1 MQYKVSK
8 MSNQEYSQ
16 LHFSIPDYC
25 VFGALVLF
33 STGIGIYFGYIRKK
47 PIKPSSDEEPK
58 DHNAPDFGSKG
69 MSEYMLGSRQMK
81 LFPVAM
87 SLVAS
92 FISGGSM
99 LGTPAEI
106 YNYGTQY
113 WLIIISVILMGIVVS
128 KVYMPVFSTLRVSS
142 SYQYL
147 EIRFGPNVRT
157 IAAVL
162 FVVKMIIY
170 MPIVVYVPALAF
182 NQVTG
187 INIYITS
194 SVVSLIVVIYTI
206 LGGIKAVVQTDI
218 WQTFVMFIGII
229 VVVILGVI
237 WAGGFGPVLQHAAEG
252 GRIIFANITPS
263 PYERQSFWAVLIGG
277 FFYWTSYNSVTQAMV
292 QRYMSLPTL
301 KKAQQSMIIF
311 TISAVIFVS
320 FCCFAGL
327 LIFDYYRNCDP
338 LSIGL
343 ISNNDQLLPI
353 YVMQTVGHLQG
364 IPGLFIAGVFGA
376 GLSSL
381 SLGFNSTALVIFE
394 DIVRVSFGINLSER
408 ASKILVNFVIII
420 HGVIAVALIF
430 VLEKL
435 DGILSVVTSLL
446 AIESSTSCGIF
457 TLGML
462 VPWSTTKG
470 ALAGAAAGAIMS
482 GWVSFGTQA
491 AIASGQLGSHKL
503 EVFVSECPANSTIT
517 VPGYVDESDLF
528 PLYRLSY
535 HWITVIGVLSTLLVG
550 TVTSFLC
557 GPRNLKTLDAVV
569 ISPVIH
575 RFLPKE
581 CFNATPNA
589 SPTLSRG
596 KSERTS
602 THILNKSKDTNSAE
616 KY

>member
-1 MQYKVSK
+1 MAAFKK
-8 MSNQEYSQ
+8 M
-16 LHFSIPDYC
+16 
-25 VFGALVLF
+25 
-33 STGIGIYFGYIRKK
+33 
-47 PIKPSSDEEPK
+47 
-58 DHNAPDFGSKG
+58 
-69 MSEYMLGSRQMK
+69 
-81 LFPVAM
+81 
-87 SLVAS
+87 
-92 FISGGSM
+92 
-99 LGTPAEI
+99 
-106 YNYGTQY
+106 
-113 WLIIISVILMGIVVS
+113 S
-128 KVYMPVFSTLRVSS
+128 KVYMPVFCALRVST
-142 SYQYL
+142 SYEYL
-147 EIRFGPNVRT
+147 ETRFGPSLRT
-157 IAAVL
+157 IAAAL
-162 FVVKMIIY
+162 FTVKMIVY
-170 MPIVVYVPALAF
+170 TPIVLYVPALAF

-194 SVVSLIVVIYTI
+194 SVVSFIVVIYTI

-218 WQTFVMFIGII
+218 WQTFLMFIGII

-237 WAGGFGPVLQHAAEG
+237 RAGGFEPVFQHAAEG

-263 PYERQSFWAVLIGG
+263 LYERQSFWAVLIGG
-277 FFYWTSYNSVTQAMV
+277 SFYWTSVNSVNQVMV

-301 KKAQQSMIIF
+301 KKARQSIVIF

-381 SLGFNSTALVIFE
+381 SLGFNCTALVIFE
-394 DIVRVSFGINLSER
+394 DIVRGSFGINLSER
-408 ASKILVNFVIII
+408 ASKILVKVAIII
-420 HGVIAVALIF
+420 QGLTAVAFIF

-435 DGILSVVTSLL
+435 DGILSVVTSLA
-446 AIESSTSCGIF
+446 AIETSTTCGMF

-462 VPWSTTKG
+462 IPWSTTNG

-517 VPGYVDESDLF
+517 VPGYVDESDVF

-535 HWITVIGVLSTLLVG
+535 HWIPVIGILSTLLVG

-557 GPRNLKTLDAVV
+557 GPRDLKTLDAVV

-581 CFNATPNA
+581 CFSATPNA
-589 SPTLSRG
+589 NPTLSRG

-602 THILNKSKDTNSAE
+602 ADISNKSKHTRATE

>member
-1 MQYKVSK
+1 MQYKIT
-8 MSNQEYSQ
+8 NQEYSQ
-16 LHFSIPDYC
+16 LLFSIPDYC
-25 VFGALVLF
+25 VFGALLLF
-33 STGIGIYFGYIRKK
+33 STGIGVYFGYIRKK
-47 PIKPSSDEEPK
+47 PVKPSNDGEPK
-58 DHNAPDFGSKG
+58 DHNVPDFGSKG

-92 FISGGSM
+92 FISGGAM
-99 LGTPAEI
+99 LGTPSEV

-113 WLIIISVILMGIVVS
+113 WLIIISILFMAIVVS
-128 KVYMPVFSTLRVSS
+128 KVYMPVFCALRVSS
-142 SYQYL
+142 SYEYL
-147 EIRFGPNVRT
+147 ETRFGASVRT

-162 FVVKMIIY
+162 FIVKMTVY

-187 INIYITS
+187 INVYITS
-194 SVVSLIVVIYTI
+194 SVVSFIVVIYTI

-229 VVVILGVI
+229 VIVILGVI
-237 WAGGFGPVLQHAAEG
+237 YAGGFGPVFQHAAEG

-263 PYERQSFWAVLIGG
+263 LYERQSFWAVLSGG
-277 FFYWTSYNSVTQAMV
+277 FFYWTSYNSVSQAMV

-301 KKAQQSMIIF
+301 KKAQQSMAIFAISAIIF
-311 TISAVIFVS
+311 IS

-343 ISNNDQLLPI
+343 ISNSDQLLPI

-364 IPGLFIAGVFGA
+364 IPGIFIAGVFGA

-381 SLGFNSTALVIFE
+381 SLGFNCTALVIFE
-394 DIVRVSFGINLSER
+394 DIVRGSFGIKLSER
-408 ASKILVNFVIII
+408 ASKILVNFVIVI
-420 HGVIAVALIF
+420 HGVISVALIF

-435 DGILSVVTSLL
+435 DGILSVLTSLV
-446 AIESSTSCGIF
+446 AIECSTTCGVF

-462 VPWSTTKG
+462 VPWSTKKG
-470 ALAGAAAGAIMS
+470 ALAGAAAGVIMS

-517 VPGYVDESDLF
+517 VPGYVDDSDVF

-535 HWITVIGVLSTLLVG
+535 HWIPVIGVLSTLLVG

-557 GPRNLKTLDAVV
+557 GPRDLKTLDAVV

-596 KSERTS
+596 KSERIS
-602 THILNKSKDTNSAE
+602 SDLSNKSKHPSATE

>member
-1 MQYKVSK
+1 MQYKIT
-8 MSNQEYSQ
+8 NQEYSQ
-16 LHFSIPDYC
+16 LLFSIPDYC
-25 VFGALVLF
+25 VFGALLLF
-33 STGIGIYFGYIRKK
+33 STGIGVYFGYIRKK
-47 PIKPSSDEEPK
+47 PVKPSNDGEPK

-92 FISGGSM
+92 FISGGAM
-99 LGTPAEI
+99 LGTPSEV

-113 WLIIISVILMGIVVS
+113 WLIVISILFMAIVVS
-128 KVYMPVFSTLRVSS
+128 KVYMPVFCALRVSS
-142 SYQYL
+142 SYEYL
-147 EIRFGPNVRT
+147 ETRFGASVRT

-162 FVVKMIIY
+162 FIVKMTVY

-187 INIYITS
+187 INVYITS
-194 SVVSLIVVIYTI
+194 SVVSFIVVIYTI

-237 WAGGFGPVLQHAAEG
+237 YAGGFGPVFQHAAEG

-263 PYERQSFWAVLIGG
+263 LYERQSFWAVLSGG
-277 FFYWTSYNSVTQAMV
+277 FFYWTSYNSVSQAMV

-301 KKAQQSMIIF
+301 KKAQQSMAIFAISAIIF
-311 TISAVIFVS
+311 IS

-343 ISNNDQLLPI
+343 ISNSDQLLPI
-353 YVMQTVGHLQG
+353 YVMQTVGHLRG
-364 IPGLFIAGVFGA
+364 IPGIFIAGVFGA

-381 SLGFNSTALVIFE
+381 SLGFNCTSLVIFE
-394 DIVRVSFGINLSER
+394 DIVRGSFGIKLSER
-408 ASKILVNFVIII
+408 ASKILVNFVIVI
-420 HGVIAVALIF
+420 HGVISVALIF

-435 DGILSVVTSLL
+435 DGILSVLTSLV
-446 AIESSTSCGIF
+446 AIECSTTCGVF

-462 VPWSTTKG
+462 VPWSTKKG
-470 ALAGAAAGAIMS
+470 ALAGAAAGVIMS

-517 VPGYVDESDLF
+517 VPGYVDDSDVF

-535 HWITVIGVLSTLLVG
+535 HWIPVIGVLSTLLVG

-557 GPRNLKTLDAVV
+557 GPRDLKTLDAVV

-596 KSERTS
+596 KSERIS
-602 THILNKSKDTNSAE
+602 SDLSNKSKHPSATE

>member
-1 MQYKVSK
+1 MQNRT
-8 MSNQEYSQ
+8 SNYAKYSQ
-16 LHFSIPDYC
+16 FHFSIPDYC
-25 VFGALVLF
+25 VFGALLLF

-47 PIKPSSDEEPK
+47 PVKSSRDEEPN
-58 DHNAPDFGSKG
+58 DHNVPDFGSKR
-69 MSEYMLGSRQMK
+69 MNEYMLGSRQMK
-81 LFPVAM
+81 VFPVAM

-92 FISGGSM
+92 YISGATM
-99 LGTPAEI
+99 LGTPSEI

-113 WLIIISVILMGIVVS
+113 WFIIIPIILMAITVS
-128 KVYMPVFSTLRVSS
+128 KVYMPVFSVLKVSS
-142 SYQYL
+142 SYEYL
-147 EIRFGPNVRT
+147 EIRFGGSVRT

-162 FVVKMIIY
+162 FTFNLMLY
-170 MPIVVYVPALAF
+170 LPIVLYVPSLAF

-187 INIYITS
+187 INVYITS
-194 SVVSLIVVIYTI
+194 SFISLIVVIYTI
-206 LGGIKAVVQTDI
+206 LGGIKAVIHTDA
-218 WQTFVMFIGII
+218 WQTLVMFIGLI
-229 VVVILGVI
+229 VVVLLGTI
-237 WAGGFGPVLQHAAEG
+237 YAGGFGPVFQHAAEG
-252 GRIIFANITPS
+252 GRIIFANINPS
-263 PYERQSFWAVLIGG
+263 LYERQSLWAVLIGG
-277 FFYWTSYNSVTQAMV
+277 FFYWTSINSVNQTMV

-301 KKAQQSMIIF
+301 KKAQQSMTIFAISAIIF
-311 TISAVIFVS
+311 IS

-338 LSIGL
+338 LSAGL

-353 YVMQTVGHLQG
+353 YVMHTVGHLQG

-381 SLGFNSTALVIFE
+381 SMGFNCAALVILQ
-394 DIVRVSFGINLSER
+394 DIARASFKVKLSER
-408 ASKILVNFVIII
+408 ASTILVKFTIII
-420 HGVIAVALIF
+420 QGIIAVALIF

-435 DGILSVVTSLL
+435 SGILSVVSSLV
-446 AIESSTSCGIF
+446 AIETGTSCGIF

-491 AIASGQLGSHKL
+491 AMASGQLGSHKL

-517 VPGYVDESDLF
+517 EPGYVDESDVF

-535 HWITVIGVLSTLLVG
+535 HWIPVIGVLSTLLVG

-557 GPRNLKTLDAVV
+557 GAKDLKTLDAVV

-589 SPTLSRG
+589 SPILSRG
-596 KSERTS
+596 KSER
-602 THILNKSKDTNSAE
+602 ILSDLSNKSKHTRSATE

>member
-1 MQYKVSK
+1 MIT
-8 MSNQEYSQ
+8 NQEYSQ
-16 LHFSIPDYC
+16 LLFSIPDYC
-25 VFGALVLF
+25 VFGALLLF
-33 STGIGIYFGYIRKK
+33 STGIGVYFGYIRKK
-47 PIKPSSDEEPK
+47 PVKPNNDGEPK
-58 DHNAPDFGSKG
+58 DHNVPDFGSKG

-92 FISGGSM
+92 FISGGAM
-99 LGTPAEI
+99 LGTPSEV

-113 WLIIISVILMGIVVS
+113 WLIIISILFMAIVVS
-128 KVYMPVFSTLRVSS
+128 KVYMPVFCALRVSS
-142 SYQYL
+142 SYEYL
-147 EIRFGPNVRT
+147 ETRFGASVRT

-162 FVVKMIIY
+162 FIVKMTVY

-187 INIYITS
+187 INVYITS
-194 SVVSLIVVIYTI
+194 SVVSFIVVIYTI

-229 VVVILGVI
+229 VIVILGVI
-237 WAGGFGPVLQHAAEG
+237 YAGGFGPVFQHAAEG

-263 PYERQSFWAVLIGG
+263 LYERQSFWAVLIGG
-277 FFYWTSYNSVTQAMV
+277 FFYWTSYNSVNQAMV

-320 FCCFAGL
+320 FCSFAGL

-343 ISNNDQLLPI
+343 ISNTDQLLPI

-381 SLGFNSTALVIFE
+381 SLGFNCTALVIFE
-394 DIVRVSFGINLSER
+394 DIVRGSFGINLSER
-408 ASKILVNFVIII
+408 ASKILVNFVVII
-420 HGVIAVALIF
+420 HGVISVALIF

-435 DGILSVVTSLL
+435 DGILSVLISLV
-446 AIESSTSCGIF
+446 AIECSTTCGVF

-462 VPWSTTKG
+462 VPWSTKKG

-503 EVFVSECPANSTIT
+503 EVFVSGCPANSTIT
-517 VPGYVDESDLF
+517 EPGYVDESDVF

-535 HWITVIGVLSTLLVG
+535 HWIPVIGVLSTLLVG

-557 GPRNLKTLDAVV
+557 GPRDLKTLDAVV

-581 CFNATPNA
+581 CFNVTPDL
-589 SPTLSRG
+589 SPFLTRDNSA
-596 KSERTS
+596 RTS
-602 THILNKSKDTNSAE
+602 TYILHKSKHKGARE
-616 KY
+616 QY

>member
-1 MQYKVSK
+1 MQNKI
-8 MSNQEYSQ
+8 SNYAEYSQ
-16 LHFSIPDYC
+16 LLFSIPDYC
-25 VFGALVLF
+25 VFGALLLF
-33 STGIGIYFGYIRKK
+33 STGIGIYFGYIKKK
-47 PIKPSSDEEPK
+47 PVKSSSDEESNG
-58 DHNAPDFGSKG
+58 HNVPDFGSKG

-81 LFPVAM
+81 VFPVAM

-92 FISGGSM
+92 YISGATM
-99 LGTPAEI
+99 LGTPSEI
-106 YNYGTQY
+106 YNYGTQFF
-113 WLIIISVILMGIVVS
+113 LIVIPIILMAITVS
-128 KVYMPVFSTLRVSS
+128 KVYMPVFALLKVSS
-142 SYQYL
+142 SYEYL
-147 EIRFGPNVRT
+147 EIRFGSNVRT

-162 FVVKMIIY
+162 FIGKMILY
-170 MPIVVYVPALAF
+170 MPIILYVPSLAF

-187 INIYITS
+187 INVYITS
-194 SVVSLIVVIYTI
+194 SVMSLIVVIYTI

-218 WQTFVMFIGII
+218 WQTLVMFIGII

-237 WAGGFGPVLQHAAEG
+237 YAGGFGPVFQHAAEG

-263 PYERQSFWAVLIGG
+263 LYERQSLWSVLIGG
-277 FFYWTSYNSVTQAMV
+277 FFYWTSYNSVNQSMV

-301 KKAQQSMIIF
+301 KKAQHSMIIF
-311 TISAVIFVS
+311 TISATIFLS

-327 LIFDYYRNCDP
+327 LIFDFYRNCDP
-338 LSIGL
+338 LSAGL

-381 SLGFNSTALVIFE
+381 SLGFNCTALVIFE
-394 DIVRVSFGINLSER
+394 DIVRGSFEMNLSER
-408 ASKILVNFVIII
+408 ASTILVKITIII
-420 HGVIAVALIF
+420 QGVIAVALIF

-435 DGILSVVTSLL
+435 SGILSVVSSLV
-446 AIESSTSCGIF
+446 AIESSTTCGIF

-470 ALAGAAAGAIMS
+470 ALAGAVAGAIMS
-482 GWVSFGTQA
+482 GWVSFGSQA
-491 AIASGQLGSHKL
+491 AKASGQLGSHIL

-517 VPGYVDESDLF
+517 EPEYVDESDVF
-528 PLYRLSY
+528 PLYRLSF
-535 HWITVIGVLSTLLVG
+535 HWIPVIGVLSTLLVG

-557 GPRNLKTLDAVV
+557 GPKDLKTLNANV

-581 CFNATPNA
+581 CFKATPNA
-589 SPTLSRG
+589 NPILSRG
-596 KSERTS
+596 NSERTS
-602 THILNKSKDTNSAE
+602 TSISNKSKRMSATE

>member
-1 MQYKVSK
+1 MIT
-8 MSNQEYSQ
+8 NQEYSQ
-16 LHFSIPDYC
+16 LLFSIPDYC
-25 VFGALVLF
+25 VFGALLLF
-33 STGIGIYFGYIRKK
+33 STGIGVYFGYIRKK
-47 PIKPSSDEEPK
+47 PVKPSNDGEPK

-92 FISGGSM
+92 FISGGAM
-99 LGTPAEI
+99 LGTPSEV

-113 WLIIISVILMGIVVS
+113 WLIVISILFMAIVVS
-128 KVYMPVFSTLRVSS
+128 KVYMPVFCALRVSS
-142 SYQYL
+142 SYEYL
-147 EIRFGPNVRT
+147 ETRFGASVRT

-162 FVVKMIIY
+162 FIVKMTVY

-187 INIYITS
+187 INVYITS
-194 SVVSLIVVIYTI
+194 SVVSFIVVIYTI

-237 WAGGFGPVLQHAAEG
+237 YAGGFGPVFQHAAEG

-263 PYERQSFWAVLIGG
+263 LYERQSFWAVLSGG
-277 FFYWTSYNSVTQAMV
+277 FFYWTSYNSVSQAMV

-301 KKAQQSMIIF
+301 KKAQQSMAIFAISAIIF
-311 TISAVIFVS
+311 IS

-343 ISNNDQLLPI
+343 ISNSDQLLPI
-353 YVMQTVGHLQG
+353 YVMQTVGHLRG
-364 IPGLFIAGVFGA
+364 IPGIFIAGVFGA

-381 SLGFNSTALVIFE
+381 SLGFNCTSLVIFE
-394 DIVRVSFGINLSER
+394 DIVRGSFGIKLSER
-408 ASKILVNFVIII
+408 ASKILVNFVIVI
-420 HGVIAVALIF
+420 HGVISVALIF

-435 DGILSVVTSLL
+435 DGILSVLTSLV
-446 AIESSTSCGIF
+446 AIECSTTCGVF

-462 VPWSTTKG
+462 VPWSTKKG
-470 ALAGAAAGAIMS
+470 ALAGAAAGVIMS

-517 VPGYVDESDLF
+517 VPGYVDDSDVF

-535 HWITVIGVLSTLLVG
+535 HWIPVIGVLSTLLVG

-557 GPRNLKTLDAVV
+557 GPRDLKTLDAVV

-596 KSERTS
+596 KSERIS
-602 THILNKSKDTNSAE
+602 SDLSNKSKHPSATE

>member
-1 MQYKVSK
+1 MQYKIT
-8 MSNQEYSQ
+8 NQEYSQ

-25 VFGALVLF
+25 VFGALLLF
-33 STGIGIYFGYIRKK
+33 STGIGVYFGYIRKK
-47 PIKPSSDEEPK
+47 PVKPSNDGEPK
-58 DHNAPDFGSKG
+58 DHNVPDFGSKG

-92 FISGGSM
+92 YISGGTM
-99 LGTPAEI
+99 LGTPSEI

-113 WLIIISVILMGIVVS
+113 WLIIISILFMAIVVS
-128 KVYMPVFSTLRVSS
+128 KVYMPVFCALRVSS
-142 SYQYL
+142 SYEYL
-147 EIRFGPNVRT
+147 ETRFGASVRT

-162 FVVKMIIY
+162 FIVKMTVY
-170 MPIVVYVPALAF
+170 MPIIVYVPALAF

-187 INIYITS
+187 INVYITS

-218 WQTFVMFIGII
+218 WQTLVMFIGII

-237 WAGGFGPVLQHAAEG
+237 WAGGFGPVFQHAAEG

-263 PYERQSFWAVLIGG
+263 LYERQSFWAVLIGG
-277 FFYWTSYNSVTQAMV
+277 FFYWTSYNSVNQAMV

-320 FCCFAGL
+320 FCSFAGL

-343 ISNNDQLLPI
+343 ISNTDQLLPI

-394 DIVRVSFGINLSER
+394 DIVRGSFGINFSER
-408 ASKILVNFVIII
+408 ASKILVNFVIVI

-435 DGILSVVTSLL
+435 SGILSVVSSLV
-446 AIESSTSCGIF
+446 AIESSTTCGIF

-462 VPWSTTKG
+462 VPWSTKKG

-491 AIASGQLGSHKL
+491 AVASGQLGSHKL

-517 VPGYVDESDLF
+517 EPGYVDESDVF

-535 HWITVIGVLSTLLVG
+535 HWIPVIGVLSTLLVG
-550 TVTSFLC
+550 TVTSILC
-557 GPRNLKTLDAVV
+557 GPRDLKTLDPVV

-575 RFLPKE
+575 RFLPRE

-596 KSERTS
+596 KSERIS
-602 THILNKSKDTNSAE
+602 SDLSNKSKHPSATE

>member
-1 MQYKVSK
+1 MT
-8 MSNQEYSQ
+8 SNQEYSQ

-25 VFGALVLF
+25 VFGALLLF

-47 PIKPSSDEEPK
+47 PVKPSDDEELK
-58 DHNAPDFGSKG
+58 DHNVLDFGSKG

-81 LFPVAM
+81 VFPVAM

-92 FISGGSM
+92 YISGGTM
-99 LGTPAEI
+99 LGTPSEI

-113 WLIIISVILMGIVVS
+113 WLIIISVILMAIVVS
-128 KVYMPVFSTLRVSS
+128 KVYMPVFSALRVSS
-142 SYQYL
+142 SYEYL
-147 EIRFGPNVRT
+147 ETRFGASVRT

-162 FVVKMIIY
+162 FIVKMIVY
-170 MPIVVYVPALAF
+170 MPIIVYVPALAF

-187 INIYITS
+187 INVYITS

-218 WQTFVMFIGII
+218 WQTLVMFIGII
-229 VVVILGVI
+229 VVVILGLI
-237 WAGGFGPVLQHAAEG
+237 WAGGFGPVFQHAAEG
-252 GRIIFANITPS
+252 GRIIFANVTPS
-263 PYERQSFWAVLIGG
+263 LYERQSFWAVLIGG
-277 FFYWTSYNSVTQAMV
+277 FFYWTSYNSVNQAMV

-301 KKAQQSMIIF
+301 KKAQHSMIIF

-338 LSIGL
+338 LSVGF
-343 ISNNDQLLPI
+343 ISNTDQLLPI

-394 DIVRVSFGINLSER
+394 DIVRGSFAINLSER

-435 DGILSVVTSLL
+435 SGILSVVSSLV
-446 AIESSTSCGIF
+446 AIESSTTCGIF

-491 AIASGQLGSHKL
+491 ATASGQLGSHML
-503 EVFVSECPANSTIT
+503 EVFVSECPNNSTIT
-517 VPGYVDESDLF
+517 VPGYVDESDVF

-535 HWITVIGVLSTLLVG
+535 HWIPVIGVLSTLLVG

-557 GPRNLKTLDAVV
+557 GPKDLKTLDAVV

-581 CFNATPNA
+581 CFNATPTA

-602 THILNKSKDTNSAE
+602 TYISNNSKHTSATE